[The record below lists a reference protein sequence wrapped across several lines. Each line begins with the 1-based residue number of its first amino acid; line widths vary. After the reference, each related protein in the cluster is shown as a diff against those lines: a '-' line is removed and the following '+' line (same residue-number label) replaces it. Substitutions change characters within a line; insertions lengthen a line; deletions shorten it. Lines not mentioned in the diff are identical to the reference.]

1 MPVTMQSLGIDRLT
15 VEEKL
20 SLVHE
25 IWDDI
30 VDHGPNPSLTDA
42 QRTELRRRV
51 AEDDVDPDAAL
62 PWEEVYSS
70 IVRRYSV

>member
-1 MPVTMQSLGIDRLT
+1 MPVTMQSLGIDQLT
-15 VEEKL
+15 IEEKL

-51 AEDDVDPDAAL
+51 AEDDTDPDAAL